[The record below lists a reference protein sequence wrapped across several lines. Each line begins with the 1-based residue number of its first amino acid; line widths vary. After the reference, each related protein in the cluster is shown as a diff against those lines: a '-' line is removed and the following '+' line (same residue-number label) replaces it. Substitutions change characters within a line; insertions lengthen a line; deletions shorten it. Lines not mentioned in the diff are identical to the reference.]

1 MDLIEPRSA
10 ISGSTELEFRS
21 SRHLFFLQSKLAD
34 ELSAW
39 IDTKDDWPVLVSSI
53 IRKWLQV
60 GLCDRASRVT

>member
-21 SRHLFFLQSKLAD
+21 NRHLFFLQSKLAD

-39 IDTKDDWPVLVSSI
+39 IDTKDDWPVPCQL
-53 IRKWLQV
+53 
-60 GLCDRASRVT
+60 DRPKVATGGPVRSGHHA

>member
-1 MDLIEPRSA
+1 MNLIEPRSA

-39 IDTKDDWPVLVSSI
+39 IDTKDDWPVRQL
-53 IRKWLQV
+53 
-60 GLCDRASRVT
+60 DRPKVATGGPLRSGHQA